1 MGNSTL
7 KNDQE
12 KLFDELI
19 EVKLLYK
26 TKEKTWKQITE
37 ENPDFDKI
45 KKELSVL
52 KKRIKKIEK
61 NISSFGDSF
70 LDVYDKELIKPLTE
84 KDIFILREEIKEVRN
99 TLETMGKTNKLIQ

>member
-1 MGNSTL
+1 MMGKSAL

-26 TKEKTWKQITE
+26 SKEKTWKQTTE
-37 ENPDFDKI
+37 ENPDFDEI

-61 NISSFGDSF
+61 DISSFGDSF
-70 LDVYDKELIKPLTE
+70 FDVYDKELVKPLSET
-84 KDIFILREEIKEVRN
+84 DILSLRDEIKEVRN
-99 TLETMGKTNKLIQ
+99 SLEAI

>member
-1 MGNSTL
+1 MGNSAL

-26 TKEKTWKQITE
+26 AKERTWKQITE
-37 ENPDFDKI
+37 ENSDFDKI
-45 KKELSVL
+45 KKELSAL

-70 LDVYDKELIKPLTE
+70 FDVYDKELIKFLSE
-84 KDIFILREEIKEVRN
+84 KDILTLREEIKEVR
-99 TLETMGKTNKLIQ
+99 TSLETMGEN